1 MPVTR
6 SFENNFELQDYT
18 EELLLIPNQWGLIN
32 ELGIFRNEAVTQHS
46 VIVESSEGTLGLIKD
61 RVRGERNTVNRNRTR
76 TTRSFPIP
84 HFPLDDRISPEDIQG
99 KRAYNSA
106 DGVETVDAV
115 RMRKMEDLRN
125 KHAATLEYA
134 RAVAITTGDI
144 YAPNGSVAAN
154 YYTDFGVSQESVD
167 LILGTGTTDVKALIS
182 EAVNFSQDNIKTGD
196 LISGYTVLCDTTM
209 FDKLTGHATVQ
220 EAFKYYTST
229 QEPLREGLRSGW
241 YRRFVYNN
249 VEFIEYRGSYLDE
262 DGTSLPLI
270 PAGNGNGQGFLI
282 PRGTRD
288 TFITYFSPANK
299 MDLVN
304 TLGEEAYLFEY
315 MDRRNSGMDI
325 ESESNFLNLIRRP
338 QAIVKLTSS
347 N

>member
-18 EELLLIPNQWGLIN
+18 EELLMIPNQWGLIN
-32 ELGIFRNEAVTQHS
+32 ELGIFRNESVTQHS

-76 TTRSFPIP
+76 TTRAFPIP
-84 HFPLDDRISPEDIQG
+84 HFPEDDAITPEDIQG
-99 KRAYNSA
+99 KRAYGSA
-106 DGVETVDAV
+106 DAAETLDNV
-115 RMRKMEDLRN
+115 RLRKIEDIRN

-134 RAVAITTGDI
+134 RALAITTGDI
-144 YAPNGSVAAN
+144 YAPNGTVAAN
-154 YYTDFGVSQESVD
+154 YYTDFGVTRKEVD
-167 LILGTGTTDVKALIS
+167 LVLGTGTTDVKSLIS

-196 LISGYTVLCDTTM
+196 LISGYTVLCDTKM
-209 FDKLTGHATVQ
+209 FDKLTGHNTVQ
-220 EAFKYYTST
+220 ESYKFYTSI

-241 YRRFVYNN
+241 YRRFEYNN
-249 VEFIEYRGSYLDE
+249 VEFIEYRGSYPNG
-262 DGTSLPLI
+262 DGTSSSFI
-270 PAGNGNGQGFLI
+270 PVGGGNGEGFLI

-288 TFITYFSPANK
+288 TFITYFSPAHK
-299 MDLVN
+299 EALVN

-315 MDRRNSGMDI
+315 IRPRGDGRDI
-325 ESESNFLNLIRRP
+325 ESESNFLNLVRRP
-338 QAIVKLTSS
+338 QAIVRLYSS